1 MNPKDPD
8 TPRWRQRILYYQ
20 RALKQLAAAVELAGT
35 RALSDLERLGLVQ
48 AFEFTHELAWKVM
61 QDYCQWQG
69 QSGLAG
75 SRDATRAAFQSGL
88 IRDGE
93 IWMDMI
99 RSRNLTSHTYNQD
112 TVEAIADLILQEYW
126 PLLNGF
132 GQEMQERWERGK

>member
-1 MNPKDPD
+1 LGVSAFLLSTGP
-8 TPRWRQRILYYQ
+8 Y
-20 RALKQLAAAVELAGT
+20 QLAAAVELAGT
-35 RALSDLERLGLVQ
+35 RALSDLERQGLVQ

-75 SRDATRAAFQSGL
+75 SRDATRAAFQAGL

-99 RSRNLTSHTYNQD
+99 RSRSLTSHTYNQD

-132 GQEMQERWERGK
+132 SQEMQERWKGGQ

>member
-1 MNPKDPD
+1 LGVSAFLLSTGP
-8 TPRWRQRILYYQ
+8 Y
-20 RALKQLAAAVELAGT
+20 QLAAAVELAGT
-35 RALSDLERLGLVQ
+35 RALSDLERQGLVQ

-75 SRDATRAAFQSGL
+75 SRDPTRAAFQAGL

-99 RSRNLTSHTYNQD
+99 RSRSLTSHTDNQD

-126 PLLNGF
+126 PLLNRF
-132 GQEMQERWERGK
+132 SQEMQERWKGGQ

>member
-1 MNPKDPD
+1 LGVSAFLLSTGP
-8 TPRWRQRILYYQ
+8 Y
-20 RALKQLAAAVELAGT
+20 QLAAAVELAGT
-35 RALSDLERLGLVQ
+35 RALSDLERQGLVQ

-75 SRDATRAAFQSGL
+75 SRDATRAAFQAGL

-93 IWMDMI
+93 IGMDMI
-99 RSRNLTSHTYNQD
+99 RSRNLTSHTCNQD

-132 GQEMQERWERGK
+132 SQEMQERWKGGQ

>member
-1 MNPKDPD
+1 LGVSAFLLSTGP
-8 TPRWRQRILYYQ
+8 Y
-20 RALKQLAAAVELAGT
+20 QLAAAVELAGT
-35 RALSDLERLGLVQ
+35 RALSDLERQGLVQ

-75 SRDATRAAFQSGL
+75 SRDATRAAFQAGL

-99 RSRNLTSHTYNQD
+99 RSRSLTSHTDNQD

-126 PLLNGF
+126 PLLNRF
-132 GQEMQERWERGK
+132 SQEMQERWKGGQ